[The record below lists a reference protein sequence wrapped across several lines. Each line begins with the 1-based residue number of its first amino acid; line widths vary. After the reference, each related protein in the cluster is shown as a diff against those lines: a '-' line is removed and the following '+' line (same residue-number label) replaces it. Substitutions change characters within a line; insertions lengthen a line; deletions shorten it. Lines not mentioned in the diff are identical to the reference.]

1 MKALDI
7 AWTRQGRRIHFVE
20 VAARR
25 MLCGHRPAWRAR
37 PLWPGVGST
46 CKNCRAAYLSA
57 VERQKAAIIRRRKEA
72 AP

>member
-7 AWTRQGRRIHFVE
+7 AWTRHGRRIHFVE
-20 VAARR
+20 EGARR

-46 CKNCRAAYLSA
+46 RKNCRATYLSA
-57 VERQKAAIIRRRKEA
+57 VQREELAHV